1 LKEKVSI
8 AEREYAKLLGASVA
22 GVSGQNPNKSST
34 VQKPNTKVTV
44 QPPSTGFGTTPTAES
59 EAYARQLKE
68 AVGGD
73 REAFRQAE
81 IARTEQVI
89 ANRKAQGLD
98 TSAQEAYLDSLL
110 KNTFKFEKGGLVDF
124 TGLAWVDG
132 SKTKPEAFLNPTQTK
147 LIGKLA
153 DSLPNMAN
161 ILNNFATTKMKLPL
175 LSKMSNNK
183 EVKQIFNIGK
193 LEFPNVRT
201 ADEIKTAILDLP
213 RLSLQ
218 SAKAY

>member
-1 LKEKVSI
+1 M
-8 AEREYAKLLGASVA
+8 
-22 GVSGQNPNKSST
+22 
-34 VQKPNTKVTV
+34 
-44 QPPSTGFGTTPTAES
+44 
-59 EAYARQLKE
+59 
-68 AVGGD
+68 
-73 REAFRQAE
+73 
-81 IARTEQVI
+81 
-89 ANRKAQGLD
+89 D

-110 KNTFKFEKGGLVDF
+110 KNTFKFKEGGLVDF

-161 ILNNFATTKMKLPL
+161 ILNNFATTKMKLPS